1 MRRSRRNDSW
11 GVRKQGRGPHQVF
24 AYGACPPA
32 GQAHDWPA
40 VSPQAVTP
48 VAPTVTLYHT
58 TDCHLCEEVLA
69 LLERLR
75 QDIVFDLRLID
86 IADDPV
92 AYSRY
97 RHAIPV
103 IWINGREAGRYP
115 VDAAALR
122 DALQSGGLP
131 A

>member
-1 MRRSRRNDSW
+1 MPAR
-11 GVRKQGRGPHQVF
+11 V
-24 AYGACPPA
+24 PP
-32 GQAHDWPA
+32 GKISPG
-40 VSPQAVTP
+40 PQAWHFSPSPSLTP

-58 TDCHLCEEVLA
+58 ADCHLCEEVLA

-75 QDIVFDLRLID
+75 RDIVFDLRLID

-97 RHAIPV
+97 RHVIPV

-115 VDAAALR
+115 IDAAALR
-122 DALQSGGLP
+122 AALQTGG
-131 A
+131 ASA